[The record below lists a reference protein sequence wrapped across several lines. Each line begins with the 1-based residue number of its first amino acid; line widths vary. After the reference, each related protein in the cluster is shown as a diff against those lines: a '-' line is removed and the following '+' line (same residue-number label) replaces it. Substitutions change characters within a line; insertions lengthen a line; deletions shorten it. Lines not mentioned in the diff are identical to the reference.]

1 MYAKLKFQNQLHT
14 KHKCRCTT
22 HHYTTL
28 VWKIISIIIMFT
40 IKVKYHHNIN
50 IIYRVIKCSNL
61 HNIHKL
67 ERINSTSLGSL
78 QIHRVIMKI
87 TIINHHHHHKNG
99 YIIVLSQ
106 CYIVEASYLPH
117 LFSSFFI
124 LLFFDVKV
132 FTLINSLKKNNVGTR

>member
-1 MYAKLKFQNQLHT
+1 MQTYTPL
-14 KHKCRCTT
+14 
-22 HHYTTL
+22 HYTSL
-28 VWKIISIIIMFT
+28 ENNQHYNIVHHKR
-40 IKVKYHHNIN
+40 KVKYHHNIK
-50 IIYRVIKCSNL
+50 IIYRVIKCSYL
-61 HNIHKL
+61 DNIHKL

-87 TIINHHHHHKNG
+87 TIINHHHHHKYG
-99 YIIVLSQ
+99 YIIILSQ

-132 FTLINSLKKNNVGTR
+132 FTLITSLKKNKVGTR